1 MLYTIQNSQMRV
13 TIDSLGAQLMSITAA
28 DGTEYLW
35 GGDEAYWRNRAPNL
49 FPYVGRL
56 TEGRCTYGGKSYEMT
71 RHGFAN
77 RTQFSALESGADHI
91 TLHMEDSGET
101 RAVYPFAFAF
111 DLVYALSGSTL
122 SVTYRVTNRDG
133 KEMYFGLGAH
143 PGFRVPLEPGKA
155 FTDYRLTF
163 AQPCQPWQVLMSD
176 DYLINGQE
184 APYPLEG
191 GRSMPLRHDLF
202 DHDAI
207 ILKNTDR
214 TVTLSAGEGSRGVT
228 VSYPRMR
235 YLGVWHK
242 PESDAPYVCLEPWL
256 SLPSRHGVVEDLS
269 QQNDLMALCPGETYE
284 NRWTVTIF

>member
-1 MLYTIQNSQMRV
+1 MLYTIQNPQMRV

>member
-1 MLYTIQNSQMRV
+1 MQHTIRSDGLTV
-13 TIDSLGAQLMSITAA
+13 TIDELGAQLMSITAG

-35 GGDEAYWRNRAPNL
+35 SGDPAYWRNRAPNL

-207 ILKNTDR
+207 ILKNMDR

>member
-1 MLYTIQNSQMRV
+1 MLYTIHNPQMRV
-13 TIDSLGAQLMSITAA
+13 TIESLGAQLMSITAA

-77 RTQFSALESGADHI
+77 RTQFSALESGADHV
-91 TLHMEDSGET
+91 TLYMEDSGET

-207 ILKNTDR
+207 ILKNMDR

>member
-1 MLYTIQNSQMRV
+1 MQHTISSDGLTV
-13 TIDSLGAQLMSITAA
+13 TIDELGAQLMSITAG

-35 GGDEAYWRNRAPNL
+35 SGDPAYWRNRAPNL

-207 ILKNTDR
+207 ILKNMDR

-284 NRWTVTIF
+284 NRWTVTIS

>member
-1 MLYTIQNSQMRV
+1 MLYTIQNPQMRV
-13 TIDSLGAQLMSITAA
+13 TIDSLGAQLMFITAA

-77 RTQFSALESGADHI
+77 RTQFSALESGADHV

-207 ILKNTDR
+207 ILKNMDR

>member
-1 MLYTIQNSQMRV
+1 MLYTIQNPQMRV

-207 ILKNTDR
+207 ILKNMDR

-235 YLGVWHK
+235 YLGMWHK

>member
-1 MLYTIQNSQMRV
+1 MLYTIQNSQLCV

-111 DLVYALSGSTL
+111 DLVYALSGNTL

-207 ILKNTDR
+207 ILKNMDR